1 MGVKVY
7 KPTSP
12 GRRRA
17 SSLDFKEITRRK
29 PEKSLLEKLNK
40 RSGRNNHGRITSRH
54 RGGGFK
60 TVWRRIDFKRD
71 KDGVP
76 ARVAAIE
83 YDPNRSCNIALLHY
97 HDGEKRYILAPREIE
112 IGTQILSGD
121 KVEIRTGNCMPLR
134 SIPQGV
140 MVHNIELKPG
150 QGGKIARAA
159 GSYAQV
165 MAKEGHMAHLVMPS
179 GEVRIV
185 RLDCRATVGQV
196 GNLDHGNVK
205 LGKAGRNRLR
215 GRRPHVR
222 GVAMNP
228 CDHPLGGGEGR
239 SKGGRSPCSPTGVIA
254 KGGKTRKRRKQ
265 SSKYIIRRRKK

>member
-1 MGVKVY
+1 MGIKLY

-12 GRRRA
+12 GRRRG
-17 SSLDFKEITRRK
+17 SSLDWREITRRK

-40 RSGRNNHGRITSRH
+40 RSGRNNHGRITTRH

-60 TVWRRIDFKRD
+60 PLWRRVDFKRD

-83 YDPNRSCNIALLHY
+83 YDPNRSSNIALLHY
-97 HDGEKRYILAPREIE
+97 RDGEKRYIIAPREIE
-112 IGTQILSGD
+112 VGSEIVSGE
-121 KVEIRTGNCMPLR
+121 KVEIRIGNCMPLR

-140 MVHNIELKPG
+140 MVHNIELEPG

-159 GSYAQV
+159 GSYAQI
-165 MAKEGHMAHLVMPS
+165 MAKEGQMAHLVMPS

-185 RLDCRATVGQV
+185 RLACRGTVGQV

-254 KGGKTRKRRKQ
+254 KGGKTRNRRKH
-265 SSKYIIRRRKK
+265 SSKYIMRRRKK